1 MESGLRLFAFDGEGD
16 GEGGEGG
23 EDGGEGEG
31 SRCGSEGPSYTWDSL
46 ASGSVWRLRQ
56 AAL

>member
-1 MESGLRLFAFDGEGD
+1 MESGLRLFAFDGEG
-16 GEGGEGG
+16 GGEGG
-23 EDGGEGEG
+23 EGGEGEG